1 MKKITN
7 LLFNIL
13 KSINPFS
20 RKDPD
25 NKILYVAKII
35 LVTQLIYFIT
45 LIVAEALII
54 GISMPFGYNATD
66 KQLPSDIITIISFF
80 GYIIPI
86 LAFIFYTKK
95 VNKSTSDRI
104 GFDKNYK
111 KIIKGILIGIITVA
125 LSICPL
131 ILCGAVKYNGLNTNI
146 NWLIWIL
153 TVFAYFTQSALEEVI
168 CRGFILHRL
177 KEKLPVFLAVIIS
190 IVFFMIGHLTK
201 MFDAGIIIGL
211 IGILNA
217 ILISL
222 IFTTLTLKDKNIY
235 AAIGFH
241 WLWNALLYCV
251 IGLNLSG
258 NEASNSLLNLTAEN
272 EFLTGSSYGI
282 ESGIMTT
289 IAYALVLLFVCKKN
303 KVG

>member
-1 MKKITN
+1 MKK
-7 LLFNIL
+7 LKNIL

-25 NKILYVAKII
+25 NKILYVVKII
-35 LVTQLIYFIT
+35 LITQLIYFVT
-45 LIVAEALII
+45 LILAEVLII

-66 KQLPSDIITIISFF
+66 KQLPSDVITIISFF

-86 LAFIFYTKK
+86 LTFILYTKK

-104 GFDKNYK
+104 GLDKNYK
-111 KIIKGILIGIITVA
+111 KIIKGILIGIITTI

-131 ILCGAVKYNGLNTNI
+131 ILCGAVKYNGINTNI
-146 NWLIWIL
+146 NWLMWIL
-153 TVFAYFTQSALEEVI
+153 TFFAYLTQSALEEVI

-177 KEKLPVFLAVIIS
+177 KEKLPILLAVIIS
-190 IVFFMIGHLTK
+190 IVFFMIGHLNK

-258 NEASNSLLNLTAEN
+258 NDASNSLLNLTVKN
-272 EFLTGSSYGI
+272 DFLTGSSYGI
-282 ESGIMTT
+282 ESGIITT
-289 IAYALVLLFVCKKN
+289 LVYTVVLFICLKSKN
-303 KVG
+303 KNK